1 MQFSQLVAI
10 AGEMNEGVGKL
21 ELIYYL
27 INYYYIVQILYGPYI
42 AILKLVSHL
51 IDKSP
56 PKC

>member
-42 AILKLVSHL
+42 AILKLVSH
-51 IDKSP
+51 
-56 PKC
+56 